1 MPGMSKLSLF
11 LILLFLSLFTFLS
24 STGFAASSD
33 NLSVNVKDATSIS
46 QIVKPYFDNLAES
59 SGINIKEEP
68 ALFTGSWSPDG
79 SRLVIDVF
87 TQPMA
92 GAGLYA
98 VYVLN
103 ADGSGIRE
111 LTSTPN
117 NTKKRNLSMRGAYS
131 YYWFKDN
138 PSFERQ
144 WSPDGSRIGIFT
156 NIFTVRD
163 FYVIA
168 DPDKTLIKTA
178 GKCNYTTVDE
188 IRENVLDLEWQED
201 FMWNPEGTKALI
213 LMYQEPLK
221 KYQLYQLYL
230 VDQNGFVIQQLT
242 NIQNQQLTN
251 IYNMVGFPGW
261 SHDGKKIAYSVS
273 SSSDQYENETGL
285 WTINEDGTGNKKL
298 ADFGLFVAWS
308 PDDSRIFYCDE
319 NHNLYSVKVDGTDE
333 VQLSTEYFDRND
345 DAFSFSPDGKYLLFS
360 TGYSDKTT
368 LFLADQTGKNIKV
381 LEEVPSRL
389 IFKPSWSPNGDK
401 IAFTENKDLYTINPD
416 GSEKNLIASAITD
429 YEWHPSGDF
438 ISFISSGSIFV
449 ASPNGSTKKQLIDGN
464 NYKSL
469 GDKSPRGWSSDG
481 SRLLLCDDLI
491 TLITLEGYEDP
502 LSIDLLDL
510 PTPVAGENCELR
522 VRCMSEPVAD
532 ARLTFNE
539 KEIGFTNSS
548 GFLTYNCSDAG
559 TYVINA
565 SKTGYRS
572 ASKILLVQENLSISP
587 EKSIGSEASS
597 DSGEEKTPHSE
608 FKIPGFRGITVMLL
622 LLFICRRDF
631 L

>member
-1 MPGMSKLSLF
+1 MSRKGDYMPRMPKVSLF
-11 LILLFLSLFTFLS
+11 LILLFLSLFTFL
-24 STGFAASSD
+24 TTTCFAASSS
-33 NLSVNVKDATSIS
+33 NLNVNVKDVTSIS
-46 QIVKPYFDNLAES
+46 QIVKPYFDNLTES

-68 ALFTGSWSPDG
+68 DVTGSWSPD
-79 SRLVIDVF
+79 SSKLVIDVF
-87 TQPMA
+87 TQPMT
-92 GAGLYA
+92 GTGLYA

-103 ADGSGIRE
+103 ADGSGVRE
-111 LTSTPN
+111 LASTPN
-117 NTKKRNLSMRGAYS
+117 NTKERNLRMRGTFLFREPNS
-131 YYWFKDN
+131 RK
-138 PSFERQ
+138 Q

-163 FYVIA
+163 FYVLA

-201 FMWNPEGTKALI
+201 FMWNPKGTKALI
-213 LMYQEPLK
+213 LMYQKPRKE
-221 KYQLYQLYL
+221 YQLYL
-230 VDQNGFVIQQLT
+230 LDQNGFVLQQLT
-242 NIQNQQLTN
+242 NIHNSV
-251 IYNMVGFPGW
+251 MFPLW
-261 SHDGKKIAYSVS
+261 SHDGKKIAYSIDSV
-273 SSSDQYENETGL
+273 SDQYENETGL
-285 WTINEDGTGNKKL
+285 WTINEDGTENKKL
-298 ADFGLFVAWS
+298 VDFGLLVAWS

-319 NHNLYSVKVDGTDE
+319 NFSLYSVKVDGTDE
-333 VQLSTEYFDRND
+333 VQLSTEFFYRYD

-360 TGYSDKTT
+360 TGYSGKYT

-381 LEEVPSRL
+381 LEEVPSDL
-389 IFKPSWSPNGDK
+389 IFKPSWSPKGDK
-401 IAFTENKDLYTINPD
+401 IAFTENHDLYTINPD
-416 GSEKNLIASAITD
+416 GSEKSLIASAISD

-438 ISFISSGSIFV
+438 ISFISSHSVFV

-464 NYKSL
+464 NYKCL
-469 GDKSPRGWSSDG
+469 GLGGREFKGWSPDG
-481 SRLLLCDDLI
+481 SRLLCGDCGD
-491 TLITLEGYEDP
+491 LITLEGYEDP
-502 LSIDLLDL
+502 LSIDFLDL

-522 VRCMSEPVAD
+522 VRCMSEPIAD
-532 ARLTFNE
+532 VRLTLNE

-572 ASKILLVQENLSISP
+572 ASKILLAQENLSTSP

-597 DSGEEKTPHSE
+597 DSGEEKPSQSSE

-622 LLFICRRDF
+622 LFFICRRNP